1 MRVLKTVQS
10 YFPFQERG
18 GTAFKV
24 RAIARGLAR
33 RGHQV
38 TVLTA
43 DLGIRRFNSDRR
55 FNRCEWGWR
64 FQEDGVEAV
73 YLSTIA
79 RYRALTIN
87 PGAMRYCAPSLGN
100 FDLLHIY
107 GLYDLLGPTA
117 AHFARR
123 DAIPYVL
130 EPMGMYRPIIRN
142 FALKRTYQWLI
153 GAKLAAQARAVIAT
167 SEQERNELL
176 VSGIGSERIVIRRN
190 GVEIPGDLP
199 SRGEFRR
206 KLNLPERAT
215 LILFLG
221 RVISKKRPDLLIQ
234 AFADW
239 QKQSAGHKDSFLV
252 VAGPWES
259 DRYLNSL
266 SSLARSLG
274 ISEHFLF
281 TGPLYDDDKWRAY
294 RDADVFVLPSENENF
309 GNTAAEAACC
319 GTPVIVTDTCGIAPL
334 VEPAGAIVRG
344 GRAEIANALEQILG
358 NPMFNE
364 RCRSGCASVA
374 RHLSWDAPLDELE
387 RLYHGC
393 VSALRTQEAALTSPH
408 FRERAS

>member
-43 DLGIRRFNSDRR
+43 DLGIRKFNSDRR
-55 FNRCEWGWR
+55 FDRCEWGWR
-64 FQEDGVEAV
+64 FEEDGVETV
-73 YLSTIA
+73 YLSTVA

-87 PGAMRYCAPSLGN
+87 PGVRRFCAASVGN

-107 GLYDLLGPTA
+107 GLYDLLGPAA

-123 DAIPYVL
+123 NAIPYML
-130 EPMGMYRPIIRN
+130 EPMGMYRPIIRSI
-142 FALKRTYQWLI
+142 ALKKMYQHAL
-153 GAKLAAQARAVIAT
+153 GAKLAAHARSMIAT
-167 SEQERNELL
+167 SEQERDELL
-176 VSGIGSERIVIRRN
+176 ASGIRPERIVIRRN
-190 GVEIPGDLP
+190 GVDVPADLP
-199 SRGEFRR
+199 PRGEFRR
-206 KLNLPERAT
+206 KWSLPERAT

-239 QKQSAGHKDSFLV
+239 RSESATGKDSFLV
-252 VAGPWES
+252 IAGPRER
-259 DRYLNSL
+259 DRYFDSLNSL
-266 SSLARSLG
+266 AQSLG
-274 ISEHFLF
+274 VSDRVLF
-281 TGPLYDDDKWRAY
+281 VGPLFDDEKWRAY

-309 GNTAAEAACC
+309 GNTAGEAASC
-319 GTPVIVTDTCGIAPL
+319 GTPVIVTRNCGIAPL
-334 VEPAGAIVRG
+334 VEPAGRIVRAD
-344 GRAEIANALEQILG
+344 RAEIAGALEQILDD
-358 NPMFNE
+358 PVFNA
-364 RCRSGCASVA
+364 RCRSGCAGVA

-387 RLYHGC
+387 HLYQQC
-393 VSALRTQEAALTSPH
+393 CPRSSSQQVAPTSTL